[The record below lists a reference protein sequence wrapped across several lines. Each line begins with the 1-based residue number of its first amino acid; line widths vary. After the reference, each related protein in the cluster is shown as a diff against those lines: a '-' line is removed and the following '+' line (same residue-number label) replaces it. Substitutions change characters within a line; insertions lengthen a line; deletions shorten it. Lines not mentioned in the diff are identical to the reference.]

1 MHEMLFFSLVPDH
14 SLYRKPKGDS
24 RFLDGFISRRR
35 LDHAKWQNQMDERL
49 IFLQMWVPY
58 NSHFDL

>member
-1 MHEMLFFSLVPDH
+1 MKCYSFRSSQIILYIESPKAIQDFLMALFLV
-14 SLYRKPKGDS
+14 
-24 RFLDGFISRRR
+24 RR